1 MSQRGYDSRDRNDR
15 GPNTSSSRGTSRG
28 GDRDTERGEPR
39 YPPASAASGRS
50 GGSSA
55 GGRGGPP
62 ERGQPRGNGGY
73 GDRDRERERERG
85 GGGRGATREREQR
98 SEPGMTSNTGRDRL
112 AEMRTGA
119 GSSASSYD
127 NAGNYNSRDRL
138 QRSPSANSTGN
149 RGGAARGPPNG
160 GGGSGAF
167 YDQIER
173 IQTELDRIAKRELPD
188 LIQLQQRII
197 SNTQPGEVQR
207 LTNQMNQIQ
216 DGISAQLQLQR
227 KTVRTL
233 STEAANMPAGAESH
247 SRKGQVG
254 TVAKKIMNVADE
266 FQSAQRSFKNKYK
279 QRMEREIRIARPD
292 ATPQEIA
299 RALDSQSGSAFS
311 QQLLSSRNEKSRR
324 ALEEVQDRHTELQ
337 KIERSL
343 TELFDLFQEMQALI
357 ETQQEMI
364 NNVEANVENAVV
376 YVEEGSKELTKAVQY
391 RKQTR
396 KKQWWILYLILA
408 IVLIVGIVVYFQVIR
423 PLMAVTG
430 GGGGGSSNS
439 GPSAPPASVP
449 SASVPVVSSSSSSSS
464 LSSVLPATLSSTAS
478 TRSR

>member
-1 MSQRGYDSRDRNDR
+1 MSQRGYDSGRERNNDR
-15 GPNTSSSRGTSRG
+15 GGNSSRGTSRGG

-39 YPPASAASGRS
+39 YPPASASGR
-50 GGSSA
+50 SA

-62 ERGQPRGNGGY
+62 DRGQPRGNGGY

-85 GGGRGATREREQR
+85 GGGRGAPREREREQR
-98 SEPGMTSNTGRDRL
+98 SEPGLTSNTGRDRL

-149 RGGAARGPPNG
+149 RGGAGQRNGGGGG

-233 STEAANMPAGAESH
+233 SAEAANMPAGAESH

-343 TELFDLFQEMQALI
+343 TELFDLFQEMQSLI

-396 KKQWWILYLILA
+396 KKQWWILYLVLA
-408 IVLIVGIVVYFQVIR
+408 ILLVVGIVVYFQVIR

-430 GGGGGSSNS
+430 GGGNSSSSNS

-449 SASVPVVSSSSSSSS
+449 SASAPSASVPI
-464 LSSVLPATLSSTAS
+464 LSSVSSAVPATLSTTTSTK
-478 TRSR
+478 SR